1 MPTTYAEG
9 KYAGEFLIS
18 EANGTRSREQVTLA
32 LGNNL
37 EAGAVVG
44 EITLGAGSSAPGGG
58 NTGNGVMGAITVGAS
73 AQVGDYV
80 LTITK
85 AAVDA
90 GDFQVVDPQGDVI
103 GVGTV
108 GVAFSGGGIS
118 FTLADGAADF
128 VVGDTF
134 TITVAGG
141 SGKYAELDPAA
152 ADGSQAA
159 AGVLYAPVDATAADA
174 AAVIIVRDAE
184 VSADDLGWKAGMT
197 AGQIITAT
205 DELAALDII
214 ARA

>member
-1 MPTTYAEG
+1 MPSTFAEG

-37 EAGAVVG
+37 EAGSVLG
-44 EITLGAGSSAPGGG
+44 KITLGAGSSAAGGG
-58 NTGNGVMGAITVGAS
+58 NTGNGAMGAITVGAN

-103 GVGTV
+103 GVGAV
-108 GVAFSGGGIS
+108 GAAFSGGGLS

-134 TITVAGG
+134 TITVAAG
-141 SGKYAELDPAA
+141 SGKYAEMDPAA
-152 ADGSQAA
+152 TDGSQVA
-159 AGVLYAPVDATAADA
+159 AGVLYAPVDAASADA
-174 AAVIIVRDAE
+174 DAVIINRHAE
-184 VSADDLGWKAGMT
+184 VSADDLIWKTGMT
-197 AGQIITAT
+197 GGQITTAT
-205 DELAALDII
+205 DQLATLGII